1 MRGDGNSQGEAGFP
15 LQMLPAPH
23 PGIDQILPG
32 RTCQRD
38 LIAELADALA
48 SRGKPLLVYYNHSCN
63 QGEDRAWEQ
72 AVGYHDR
79 DKQRFAQNLTDIVG
93 WMGEKYKNK
102 IRAWLPRFQSRFIRI
117 RRSLLTFESATPIR
131 LP

>member
-1 MRGDGNSQGEAGFP
+1 LSFQKAVDAFDLPTFMGQFRDTGADYLLFTAAHA

-23 PGIDQILPG
+23 PGIDKILPG

-63 QGEDRAWEQ
+63 QGQDRPWEQ
-72 AVGYHDR
+72 AVEHPQQDSLYLGR
-79 DKQRFAQNLTDIVG
+79 IAQPG
-93 WMGEKYKNK
+93 
-102 IRAWLPRFQSRFIRI
+102 QSLYVS
-117 RRSLLTFESATPIR
+117 RRPPSASQ
-131 LP
+131 LAL